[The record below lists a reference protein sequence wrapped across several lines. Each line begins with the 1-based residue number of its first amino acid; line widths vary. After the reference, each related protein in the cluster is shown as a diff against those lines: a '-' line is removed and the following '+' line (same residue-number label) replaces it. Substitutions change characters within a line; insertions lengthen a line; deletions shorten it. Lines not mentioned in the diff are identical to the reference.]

1 MPGTQ
6 GCPIVTSVGSGRD
19 GEPDRPGRTALF
31 PALLRHWRT
40 RRGLSQLDLA
50 ITADVSSRHL
60 SFLETGRSAPSAEMV
75 LRLATALDVPLR
87 HANAMLR
94 AAGHRPWYP
103 EPEPDDGL
111 PPRVQSTLDLMK
123 EHHDPFPLI
132 VIDRAYRVLDVNAGA
147 VAVLG
152 AVLPDLDLGPGELN
166 LARVTLDPETG
177 ARVIVNHAAVAR
189 ELMWRMQR
197 EVLADPDN
205 DRLRD
210 MVTELLQLPDVDP
223 DWRRPD
229 PTAPSSPTLEL
240 QLRVGAETWA
250 FLLVVST
257 LQAPL
262 EVSLDEL
269 RIEQWFPADELTSQR
284 CLALRQT

>member
-1 MPGTQ
+1 
-6 GCPIVTSVGSGRD
+6 
-19 GEPDRPGRTALF
+19 
-31 PALLRHWRT
+31 
-40 RRGLSQLDLA
+40 
-50 ITADVSSRHL
+50 
-60 SFLETGRSAPSAEMV
+60 MV

-103 EPEPDDGL
+103 EPESGDSL
-111 PPRVQSTLDLMK
+111 PPRVRSTLELMK

-132 VIDRAYRVLDVNAGA
+132 VIDRTYRVLDVNAGA

-152 AVLPDLDLGPGELN
+152 AVLPDLDPGQGELN
-166 LARVTLDPETG
+166 LARVTLDPAAG

-205 DRLRD
+205 GRLRD
-210 MVTELLQLPDVDP
+210 MVAELLQLPGVDP

-229 PTAPSSPTLEL
+229 PTSPSSPTLEL
-240 QLRVGAETWA
+240 QLRVGAETWS

-269 RIEQWFPADELTSQR
+269 RIEQWFPADDLTTER
-284 CLALRQT
+284 CRALRPGMTATRSTEVPRLRVPAAPLPHPVRPRRWPPGRRWPGRMHIPTFDDVGARTRS

>member
-1 MPGTQ
+1 
-6 GCPIVTSVGSGRD
+6 
-19 GEPDRPGRTALF
+19 
-31 PALLRHWRT
+31 
-40 RRGLSQLDLA
+40 
-50 ITADVSSRHL
+50 
-60 SFLETGRSAPSAEMV
+60 
-75 LRLATALDVPLR
+75 
-87 HANAMLR
+87 MLR

-103 EPEPDDGL
+103 EPESDDGL
-111 PPRVQSTLDLMK
+111 PPQVRSTLELMK

-152 AVLPDLDLGPGELN
+152 AVLPDLDPGQGELN
-166 LARVTLDPETG
+166 LARVTLDPAAG

-205 DRLRD
+205 GRLRD
-210 MVTELLQLPDVDP
+210 MVAELLQLPGVDP

-229 PTAPSSPTLEL
+229 PTSPSSPTLEL
-240 QLRVGAETWA
+240 QLRVGAETWS

-269 RIEQWFPADELTSQR
+269 RIEQWFPADDLTTER
-284 CLALRQT
+284 CRALRPP